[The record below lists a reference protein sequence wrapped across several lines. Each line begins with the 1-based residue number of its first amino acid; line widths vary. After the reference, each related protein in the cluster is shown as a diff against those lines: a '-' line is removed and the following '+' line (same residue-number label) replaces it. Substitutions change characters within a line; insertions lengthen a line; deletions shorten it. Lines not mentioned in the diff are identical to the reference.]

1 MARLKVTSIEQR
13 DRDWRD
19 REEKVRVYIF
29 PEGEGVFSNLIN
41 RHDRPHK
48 LYRAEVMPK
57 VLEDLGLEPTAK
69 YRWSQKCGCSCGCS
83 PGFIISGDFRRLDVY
98 VKCEPMDEEND
109 VDAAK
114 LSDEPDQARR
124 LSRAADLDADPTIPV
139 SLTPEA
145 RAFLDE
151 VDNATTD

>member
-1 MARLKVTSIEQR
+1 MRLKVTKFEKR
-13 DRDWRD
+13 DRHWRD

-29 PEGEGVFSNLIN
+29 PEGEGVFDNLVN

-57 VLEDLGLEPTAK
+57 VLKRLGLKPTAK

-83 PGFIISGDFRRLDVY
+83 PGFIISGDHRRLDVY
-98 VKCEPMDEEND
+98 VTVTAADQEGDA
-109 VDAAK
+109 DAAK
-114 LSDEPDQARR
+114 LSDKPDQVRR
-124 LSRAADLDADPTIPV
+124 VSRAASLAADPTLPV

-145 RAFLDE
+145 MAFMEE
-151 VDNATTD
+151 VENATS